1 MFGSILKGGSR
12 KEGIG
17 YFFCYFISYIHIHT
31 RTHIF
36 SIENGKPE
44 KILKYCV
51 VSVVMVG
58 WRRCCTSIHP
68 VSQPFIVSSKINNNY
83 NNDTKI
89 APPTNRTTCTL
100 SKHVLVKSV
109 FLLFLL
115 LLDGFLSWRFIC
127 RMCVCVRPPTKGTPL
142 HLTWHETGIIRF
154 KFRIDKYR
162 DDVQEQRTVFS
173 HCS

>member
-1 MFGSILKGGSR
+1 MFGSILKAGSR
-12 KEGIG
+12 KEGVG

-36 SIENGKPE
+36 LIENGKPE

-51 VSVVMVG
+51 VFVVMVG

-68 VSQPFIVSSKINNNY
+68 VSQPFIVSSKINNY

-109 FLLFLL
+109 FLLLLL

-127 RMCVCVRPPTKGTPL
+127 RMCVCVGPPTKGTPL

-154 KFRIDKYR
+154 KFRNDKYR